1 MVQGHGLRVVIVASL
16 CLFCGLAARCDSPAN
31 SSQAGEH
38 GHDAAVRESFEVAA
52 QAAANKA
59 DDICVTVLYDN
70 NTYDKRLKTAW
81 GFSCFIEGL
90 EKTIL
95 FDTGGDSRILLSNMH
110 TLGIDPKDVN
120 AVLISHVHYDHF
132 GGLEGFLKQN
142 NALTAYLPKSL
153 PDQMKDVVRR
163 AGAKLVEVHKPL
175 MLCEHA
181 YSTGELGWGLKEQ
194 SLVIRT
200 SKGLIVVTG
209 CAHPGVVN
217 VVRKAKELHK
227 DDVYLVLGGFH
238 LCGLGESEIRDVLRG
253 VKSEGVRLAAPCHC
267 SGDAARR
274 AFKEAYG
281 KSFIALGAGFRL
293 EVSGIKKGI
302 CVYAGTGAKRA
313 CDVEAALDTLGVAY
327 REMDEH
333 AVKNAGLE
341 ACSALVMPGG
351 YTNKMVEALGSD
363 GLERIRKFVFAGGG
377 YIGICAGAYMATESV
392 EVPERPAGLAIV
404 AVTNHRK
411 AGRGIKNITIA
422 DSNHPVSE
430 GCPKK
435 MRIWYE
441 NGSTIEPEASTETIA
456 LYEGGGA
463 AIVSST
469 YGRGTVVIFSPHP
482 EGSIEA
488 GVTPEDL
495 GTLDLLRNAI
505 AFTSREQ
512 R

>member
-110 TLGIDPKDVN
+110 TLGI
-120 AVLISHVHYDHF
+120 
-132 GGLEGFLKQN
+132 
-142 NALTAYLPKSL
+142 
-153 PDQMKDVVRR
+153 
-163 AGAKLVEVHKPL
+163 VEVHKPL

>member
-1 MVQGHGLRVVIVASL
+1 MVQKHGLRVIIVASL
-16 CLFCGLAARCDSPAN
+16 CLFCGLPGGCDSPAN

-38 GHDAAVRESFEVAA
+38 EHDAAVREGFEVDA

-81 GFSCFIEGL
+81 GFSCLIEGL

-227 DDVYLVLGGFH
+227 DEVYLVLGGFH

-253 VKSEGVRLAAPCHC
+253 VRSRKPTAKASLRSAPA
-267 SGDAARR
+267 SG
-274 AFKEAYG
+274 
-281 KSFIALGAGFRL
+281 
-293 EVSGIKKGI
+293 
-302 CVYAGTGAKRA
+302 
-313 CDVEAALDTLGVAY
+313 
-327 REMDEH
+327 
-333 AVKNAGLE
+333 
-341 ACSALVMPGG
+341 
-351 YTNKMVEALGSD
+351 
-363 GLERIRKFVFAGGG
+363 
-377 YIGICAGAYMATESV
+377 
-392 EVPERPAGLAIV
+392 
-404 AVTNHRK
+404 
-411 AGRGIKNITIA
+411 
-422 DSNHPVSE
+422 
-430 GCPKK
+430 
-435 MRIWYE
+435 
-441 NGSTIEPEASTETIA
+441 
-456 LYEGGGA
+456 
-463 AIVSST
+463 
-469 YGRGTVVIFSPHP
+469 
-482 EGSIEA
+482 
-488 GVTPEDL
+488 
-495 GTLDLLRNAI
+495 
-505 AFTSREQ
+505 SR
-512 R
+512 